1 MSNFNIGVFNIPVP
15 MTNLEAVRYC
25 HEAGFAA
32 FEPYPQRDLESPD
45 REAAIRIRDE
55 AKRLGVKLPCFS
67 TTANLTGEGR
77 FAEIERLKQYAELLA
92 LMEIPLLHH
101 TIYPPLKPEDVRSAD
116 ELVDEAAAAAR
127 EVYDYAE
134 KLGVKCVYEDQGL
147 AFNGIEGFGKFI
159 DALNR
164 PAGIVLDLGN
174 VAFVGEKP
182 ATFAKK
188 YLDRIVHVHVK
199 DYFINRD
206 VPAQYRLIDG
216 TEIAPTALGEGD
228 MQIEEAISI
237 VVKSGF
243 SGWFMLENDR
253 PNGGKPGQIDDG
265 RILRQMLERCQ

>member
-1 MSNFNIGVFNIPVP
+1 MVKKLFKHEFLAWLRVLPV
-15 MTNLEAVRYC
+15 
-25 HEAGFAA
+25 
-32 FEPYPQRDLESPD
+32 
-45 REAAIRIRDE
+45 I
-55 AKRLGVKLPCFS
+55 
-67 TTANLTGEGR
+67 
-77 FAEIERLKQYAELLA
+77 YA
-92 LMEIPLLHH
+92 
-101 TIYPPLKPEDVRSAD
+101 
-116 ELVDEAAAAAR
+116 
-127 EVYDYAE
+127 
-134 KLGVKCVYEDQGL
+134 
-147 AFNGIEGFGKFI
+147 
-159 DALNR
+159 
-164 PAGIVLDLGN
+164 IVLDLGN

-206 VPAQYRLIDG
+206 VSAQYRLIDG